1 MDLLYSIFFGAGVA
15 GYSYTKMGRRVGF
28 DNTQNV
34 TMVVGVVFI
43 LTALFFYTILHYVLH
58 V

>member
-1 MDLLYSIFFGAGVA
+1 MA